1 MDRQTDECTSRWT
14 DRQMNI
20 QTDGQTDRW
29 TDRKV
34 NIINPLPGVTYSN
47 PVKHIDDN
55 KKEIY
60 SF

>member
-1 MDRQTDECTSRWT
+1 MYRQVDRQTDGQTDEYTERWT
-14 DRQMNI
+14 DRQM
-20 QTDGQTDRW
+20 DRQ
-29 TDRKV
+29 

-60 SF
+60 GF

>member
-1 MDRQTDECTSRWT
+1 M

-20 QTDGQTDRW
+20 QRDGQTNRW
-29 TDRKV
+29 TDRQV